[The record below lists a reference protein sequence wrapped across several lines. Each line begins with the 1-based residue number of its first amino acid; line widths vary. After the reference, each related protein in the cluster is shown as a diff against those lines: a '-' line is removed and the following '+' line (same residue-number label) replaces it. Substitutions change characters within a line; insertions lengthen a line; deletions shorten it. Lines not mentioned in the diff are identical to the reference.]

1 MNEVY
6 AKTKTYLINEIAENA
21 RGVLSEIEG
30 KDPVAVD
37 DMEVLG
43 YCHELATAMVTLET
57 VAMVSALVPGFL
69 GNGGEQAHEASD

>member
-21 RGVLSEIEG
+21 RGVLSEITD

-37 DMEVLG
+37 DVEVLG
-43 YCHELATAMVTLET
+43 YCHELATAMTTLET
-57 VAMVSALVPGFL
+57 VAMVAALAPSFL
-69 GNGGEQAHEASD
+69 ESKRCEDE

>member
-1 MNEVY
+1 M
-6 AKTKTYLINEIAENA
+6 
-21 RGVLSEIEG
+21 LSAIEG

-43 YCHELATAMVTLET
+43 YCHDLASAMTTLET
-57 VAMVSALVPGFL
+57 VAMVSALVPAFL

>member
-6 AKTKTYLINEIAENA
+6 AKTKSYLINEIADNA

-43 YCHELATAMVTLET
+43 YCHELASAMTTLET
-57 VAMVSALVPGFL
+57 VAMVSALTSCFL
-69 GNGGEQAHEASD
+69 ENEGREGE